1 MNTKKSIIQV
11 TLFMAT
17 LSWTEPALSQ
27 NIPVEAM
34 IGNKSYWYQH
44 ILMRKFSSE
53 SKVGFF
59 NVSSMYAFYDD
70 SKRNEL
76 MSQSYLTYSVVNWMT
91 VSIGSFYSSK
101 PGFSPS
107 FAIQFIKKKNNFF
120 LLAVP
125 RIDLKKQPTYD
136 AMVMAEF
143 KPPLSERT
151 TLYFRI
157 QLMSNYNSSSQVK
170 ELSYSHN
177 RSYQNFRA
185 GIGIKKIQLGVAL
198 NVDEYGPSSKAFLNA
213 GAFVRTEL

>member
-1 MNTKKSIIQV
+1 MNMKKLIIQV
-11 TLFMAT
+11 TLCIT
-17 LSWTEPALSQ
+17 ILSCTGPVLSQ

-34 IGNKSYWYQH
+34 IGNKNYWYQH

-59 NVSSMYAFYDD
+59 NVSSLYAFYDG

-76 MSQSYLTYSVVNWMT
+76 MSQSYLTYSVVNWVT
-91 VSIGSFYSSK
+91 VSVGSFYSSK

-143 KPPLSERT
+143 KPLLSERT
-151 TLYFRI
+151 RLYFRI
-157 QLMSNYNSSSQVK
+157 QLMSNYNSWSQIK
-170 ELSYSHN
+170 EFSYSHN
-177 RSYQNFRA
+177 RSYQNVRV
-185 GIGIKKIQLGVAL
+185 GISTKRIQLGIAL
-198 NVDEYGPSSKAFLNA
+198 NADEYGQESKAFLNA